1 MRTTPFF
8 LLAAGLLVSG
18 CYNDD
23 HDHFPPGNERIE
35 VTHETLPFDRIEL
48 ETSSRIRLIQTD
60 HYRVVIT
67 GWAEDVEDTHVEVVN
82 DRLLIE
88 EHGQIDSDQ
97 VIEIHVPSIRRLES
111 FGSSDVYGQTE
122 FRQNGSIELASY
134 GSGEI
139 DMYVDADAVDTEL
152 YGSGDIVLEGLSDN
166 LDIFN
171 SGSGWCRA
179 FGIHADFADVR
190 ASGSGSVEVRVQ
202 HDLDVVISGSGNVFY
217 KGHPFIHAQVSGSG
231 RLIDAN

>member
-1 MRTTPFF
+1 MRT
-8 LLAAGLLVSG
+8 LLLSLLSASILVSG
-18 CYNDD
+18 CYIDG
-23 HDHFPPGNERIE
+23 HDHFPPNERIE
-35 VTHETLPFDRIEL
+35 VTHETLPFERIEL
-48 ETSSRIRLIQTD
+48 ETASRIRLIQTD

-82 DRLLIE
+82 NRLLIE
-88 EHGQIDSDQ
+88 EHGQIDPDQ
-97 VIEIHVPSIRRLES
+97 LIEIHVPSVRRLEL

-122 FRQNGSIELASY
+122 FRQNGPIELASY

-139 DMYVDADAVDTEL
+139 DMYLDADAIDAEL

-166 LDIFN
+166 LDIFS

-179 FGIHADFADVR
+179 FGLFSDFADVR
-190 ASGSGSVEVRVQ
+190 TSGSGSVEVHVQ
-202 HDLDVVISGSGNVFY
+202 HDLDVVIAGSGNVFF
-217 KGHPFIHAQVSGSG
+217 KGHPFIHSQVSGSG